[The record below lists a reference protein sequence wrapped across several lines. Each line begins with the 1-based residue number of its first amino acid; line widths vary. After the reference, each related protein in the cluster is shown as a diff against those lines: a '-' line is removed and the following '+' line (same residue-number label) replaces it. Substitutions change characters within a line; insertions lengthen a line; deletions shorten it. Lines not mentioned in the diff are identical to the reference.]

1 MTSRKKIKK
10 KFDAL
15 KLTGTKKYY
24 KFNVYNIHM
33 LLLFIVML
41 TTLVSA
47 QVPSPAPVEK
57 ITTGRDH
64 TCAILDDGSVSC
76 WGNNVVGQL
85 GDGTNINRN
94 TPTQTLPL
102 GQGAVAI
109 SAGGTEG
116 SFYTC
121 ALLDDGSV
129 SCWGSNDYGQ
139 LGDGGVDDRN
149 TPTQTLPL
157 GQSAVAIAAGTDH
170 TCAVLDDGSVS
181 CWGSNGYGQL
191 GDGTTTHSWGTPTQT
206 SPFDTG
212 KTAVAITAGNFHT
225 CALLNDDSV
234 SCWGSNSHG
243 QLGDGTDINRNTPTQ
258 TLPLGQGAVAIS
270 AGSEHTCALLYDGS
284 VSCWGL
290 QLYGRLGNGAG
301 LSGNLDNDW
310 ASVKTP
316 TQTSPLGQ
324 SAVAI
329 SAGNVHTCAILDDG
343 SVSCWGS
350 YYYGQ
355 GGDRTSI
362 SKNTPTQTVP
372 LGQVAVAISAGWRHT
387 CALLDDDSVRCWG
400 VNSEGQLGDGTNT
413 GTILLDDYWPG
424 TNYPIPTSELY
435 CWGDNEKILACNAAQ
450 LEKVKRFY
458 NRHPNSQCLLD
469 DMLLAKGVP
478 VWAKRRVPVVGDC
491 SLSNE
496 FLGCNDEQLKKIK
509 RLYNLH
515 PGKTCS

>member
-243 QLGDGTDINRNTPTQ
+243 QLGDGTDSDRTTPTQ
-258 TLPLGQGAVAIS
+258 TL
-270 AGSEHTCALLYDGS
+270 T
-284 VSCWGL
+284 
-290 QLYGRLGNGAG
+290 
-301 LSGNLDNDW
+301 
-310 ASVKTP
+310 
-316 TQTSPLGQ
+316 LGQ

>member
-1 MTSRKKIKK
+1 
-10 KFDAL
+10 
-15 KLTGTKKYY
+15 
-24 KFNVYNIHM
+24 M

-57 ITTGRDH
+57 ITTGREH

-85 GDGTNINRN
+85 GDGTNINKN

-109 SAGGTEG
+109 SAGGTEE
-116 SFYTC
+116 SFHTC

-129 SCWGSNDYGQ
+129 SCWGSNSNGQ
-139 LGDGGVDDRN
+139 LGDGTDIDRN

-181 CWGSNGYGQL
+181 CWGSNSYGEL
-191 GDGTTTHSWGTPTQT
+191 GDGTDSDANTPTQT
-206 SPFDTG
+206 SPFATG
-212 KTAVAITAGNFHT
+212 RTAVAIAAGNFHT
-225 CALLNDDSV
+225 CALLDDGSV
-234 SCWGSNSHG
+234 SCWGSNEQG
-243 QLGDGTDINRNTPTQ
+243 QLGDGTVIDRTTPTVGV
-258 TLPLGQGAVAIS
+258 LPLGQSAVAIS
-270 AGSEHTCALLYDGS
+270 AGSDHTCALLYDGS
-284 VSCWGL
+284 VSCWG
-290 QLYGRLGNGAG
+290 QQVYGRLGNGAG
-301 LSGNLDNDW
+301 LSGDW

-316 TQTSPLGQ
+316 TQTSPFDTGRT
-324 SAVAI
+324 AVAI
-329 SAGNVHTCAILDDG
+329 SAGRASTCAILDDG

-350 YYYGQ
+350 NYYGQ
-355 GGDRTSI
+355 GGDGTSI

-372 LGQVAVAISAGWRHT
+372 LGQVAVAISVGWRHT

-413 GTILLDDYWPG
+413 GTIQLGGWPG

-435 CWGDNEKILACNAAQ
+435 CWGDNEILACNAAQ

-458 NRHPNSQCLLD
+458 NRHPNSQWLFD
-469 DMLLAKGVP
+469 DMLLAK
-478 VWAKRRVPVVGDC
+478 KRVPAVGDC

-496 FLGCNDEQLKKIK
+496 FLGCNDEQLKKIH

>member
-57 ITTGRDH
+57 ITTGREH

-85 GDGTNINRN
+85 GDGTNINKN

-109 SAGGTEG
+109 SAGGTEE
-116 SFYTC
+116 SFHTC

-129 SCWGSNDYGQ
+129 SCWGSNSNGQ
-139 LGDGGVDDRN
+139 LGDGTVINRN

-181 CWGSNGYGQL
+181 CWGSNSYGEL
-191 GDGTTTHSWGTPTQT
+191 GDGTDSDANTPTLT

-225 CALLNDDSV
+225 CALLDDGSV
-234 SCWGSNSHG
+234 SCWGSNEQG
-243 QLGDGTDINRNTPTQ
+243 QLGDETDSNANTPTVGV
-258 TLPLGQGAVAIS
+258 LPLGQRAVAIS
-270 AGSEHTCALLYDGS
+270 AGSDHTCALLYDGS
-284 VSCWGL
+284 VSCWG
-290 QLYGRLGNGAG
+290 QQVYGRLGNGAG
-301 LSGNLDNDW
+301 LLGDW
-310 ASVKTP
+310 ASVKIP
-316 TQTSPLGQ
+316 TQTSPFDTGRT
-324 SAVAI
+324 AVAI
-329 SAGNVHTCAILDDG
+329 SAGRASTCAILDDG

-350 YYYGQ
+350 NYYGQ
-355 GGDRTSI
+355 GGDGTSI

-372 LGQVAVAISAGWRHT
+372 LGQVAVAISVGWRHT

-413 GTILLDDYWPG
+413 GTIQLGNWPG

-435 CWGDNEKILACNAAQ
+435 CWGDNEILACNAAQ

-469 DMLLAKGVP
+469 DMLL
-478 VWAKRRVPVVGDC
+478 AKRRVPVVGDC